1 VNVPGLSVRKAHHSH
16 ADCLSRLEAAF
27 SSRGI
32 VPVARINHQVAA
44 ANFGLPLA
52 PIALFLFGN
61 PRAGTPLMEISPTLG
76 IDLPLKI
83 LVWESDGVVSIGYN
97 DPVWLVQRHG
107 GNTASPI
114 LQAMRD
120 LLEALST
127 EAAG

>member
-1 VNVPGLSVRKAHHSH
+1 MNAPGLTVRKAIRSH
-16 ADCLSRLEAAF
+16 ADCLSRLESAF

-32 VPVARINHQVAA
+32 VPVARINHRAAA
-44 ANFGLPLA
+44 ANFGPRLA

-61 PRAGTPLMEISPTLG
+61 PRVGTPLMEVTPTLG

-83 LVWESDGVVSIGYN
+83 LVWEDGDGVSIGYN